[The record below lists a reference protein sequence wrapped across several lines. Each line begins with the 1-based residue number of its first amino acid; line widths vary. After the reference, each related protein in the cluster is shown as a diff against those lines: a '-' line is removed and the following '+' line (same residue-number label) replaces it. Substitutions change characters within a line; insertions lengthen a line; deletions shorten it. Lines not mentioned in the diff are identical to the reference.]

1 MPSAAADK
9 CIISHIGGYTSDHA
23 EYPRCFGW
31 LRRRWRTSKALTP
44 VAPQP
49 VESRSDLRSLCQQ

>member
-23 EYPRCFGW
+23 EYPRCFWW
-31 LRRRWRTSKALTP
+31 LRRRLENLKSIDSCCAAAGRKQ
-44 VAPQP
+44 VI
-49 VESRSDLRSLCQQ
+49 